1 MSYKQ
6 RLFGGRPMLSFHIS
20 DKPEPQQG
28 KSSPIQKGLI
38 PSLQGGGADLCGEGL
53 GFGTPILQYRRDFY
67 FPGSST
73 VTKSENETKSIWEKV
88 FQFNLIERKQ
98 QTSRADITS
107 FSWVLPRMHNVIYK
121 TNPGRQLLKL
131 IAILN
136 NLLFFQ
142 GARKNF
148 APQLFIPVKSRG
160 ECRSRFNLVN
170 KGWLLEIELFF
181 DSIERNHLKSI
192 YLANELGG
200 REFTEYYDSTGL
212 HLVGNQIEPWA
223 QITSQWA
230 MFYAPKHKV
239 GFRVEIPDEITAYR
253 GREVFEQ
260 HDIFWS
266 GVILKLP
273 GSLTNCKYQVRF
285 GTLKELMEVE

>member
-1 MSYKQ
+1 
-6 RLFGGRPMLSFHIS
+6 MLSFHIS

-28 KSSPIQKGLI
+28 KSSPIQKGLL

-73 VTKSENETKSIWEKV
+73 VTKSENEIKSYCEKV
-88 FQFNLIERKQ
+88 FHFNLIERKQ
-98 QTSRADITS
+98 QTFRSDITS
-107 FSWVLPRMHNVIYK
+107 FSWTLPRMHNLIYK

-131 IAILN
+131 VAILSD
-136 NLLFFQ
+136 LLFFR
-142 GARKNF
+142 GARKQF

-160 ECRSRFNLVN
+160 ESRSRFNLY
-170 KGWLLEIELFF
+170 KKRRLLEIECFF
-181 DSIERNHLKSI
+181 DSLERTHLKSI

-200 REFTEYYDSTGL
+200 WQFTEYYDSTGL
-212 HLVGNQIEPWA
+212 YLVGNQIEPWA
-223 QITSQWA
+223 KIKGHWA
-230 MFYAPKHKV
+230 VFYAPKLNV

-273 GSLTNCKYQVRF
+273 RSITSCKYQVRF
-285 GTLKELMEVE
+285 GTLKELKEVE